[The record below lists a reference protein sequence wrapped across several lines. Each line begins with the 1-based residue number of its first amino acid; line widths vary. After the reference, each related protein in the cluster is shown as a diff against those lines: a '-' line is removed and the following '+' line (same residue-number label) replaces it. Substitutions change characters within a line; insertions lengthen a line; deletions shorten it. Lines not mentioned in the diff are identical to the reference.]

1 MKQHSNHFLDL
12 VTEAKKH
19 IKEISAETLKMMLD
33 TKQTFYLI
41 DVREEEELDAGYIPG
56 AMHISKGVIERDI
69 ENKISD
75 LNAEIVLYCSGGY
88 RSALAAYNLKNMGY
102 QHVSSLNAGL
112 RHWVESEYPLTS
124 ANK

>member
-33 TKQTFYLI
+33 AKQ
-41 DVREEEELDAGYIPG
+41 EELDAGYIPG